1 MTKTLTQK
9 SRKISRGRLVASARG
24 SKSKAIVVVPP
35 KKKGKKKSP
44 KKASFGYTLG
54 GRIGSYLGHG
64 LQQVVSRM
72 SGFGSYRV
80 SHNSLMAGG
89 MSPPQIVNSS
99 SNGGFI
105 VRHREYITDITASI
119 GFISSQY
126 AINPGVSA
134 TFPWLSQL
142 AVNFEE
148 YSIRGMIFEF
158 KTMSSDV
165 VLSSNATTA
174 LGSVVMATQ
183 YDALDAPFSSKRVM
197 ENYEFACSA
206 KPSVTFDHPIE
217 CKRSLDFATHLY
229 VRSGTFPGDRRLYDL
244 GIFQIATTGM
254 QANAGVIGELWA
266 SYEVELY
273 KPKIGYSTSLFNDHY
288 QLTNATSAAPFGTV
302 FVPTSGSF
310 GFSII
315 TGTTITWP
323 VSDSNYYKIDY
334 YIHNTSS
341 TATTMPAITTTQ
353 NTVLYNLLD
362 GSTLN
367 SYAMPNA
374 TVSTSA
380 AGYTFFV
387 KTGFFGATTP
397 VLGVAP
403 IITLGSG
410 TFGTVNWA
418 DLFITLVP
426 APPY

>member
-380 AGYTFFV
+380 AGYTFFC
-387 KTGFFGATTP
+387 
-397 VLGVAP
+397 
-403 IITLGSG
+403 
-410 TFGTVNWA
+410 
-418 DLFITLVP
+418 
-426 APPY
+426 